1 MISKDSV
8 IIVLSHANNE
18 WRKHLLKECLNSLSG
33 DVILSTNYP
42 VDFETQKMCDWVVY
56 SKKNEI
62 LTKEEYSKYNV
73 FFNYWYYNTENEY
86 TEIPLDFDHGYA
98 AYTLIKQGVKFAE
111 MLGKTKIHIIN
122 YDYRLTGDVFK
133 ENDIKLD
140 TYDLVCYR
148 YENTDYHEPSYCTG
162 VISSNINPL
171 FKFSNHYNDISEY
184 YNNKETDN
192 IILEVRFDKIINSY
206 NYNIL
211 EENFNEL
218 RGDLDFENVF
228 STQNNTNRFK
238 EIGLK
243 YGCDKVSRHRY
254 HEIYPDVFEKYQ
266 NKEINLFE
274 IGIDEGKSLKVWKE
288 YYPNC
293 NVFGMDIQ
301 NEIANEDVTIFKGDQ
316 SNLEDLNNIIS
327 KIPKCDVIIDDGSH
341 VAEHQ
346 LKTFYH
352 LFEHLLNDGGTYIIE
367 DIECSYWKPSNTIYN
382 YETGHLN
389 IIDYFTKLNH
399 QVNSN
404 YNSTDNHLRIK
415 QITFFPNCIILKKEV
430 L

>member
-1 MISKDSV
+1 
-8 IIVLSHANNE
+8 
-18 WRKHLLKECLNSLSG
+18 
-33 DVILSTNYP
+33 
-42 VDFETQKMCDWVVY
+42 
-56 SKKNEI
+56 
-62 LTKEEYSKYNV
+62 
-73 FFNYWYYNTENEY
+73 
-86 TEIPLDFDHGYA
+86 
-98 AYTLIKQGVKFAE
+98 
-111 MLGKTKIHIIN
+111 
-122 YDYRLTGDVFK
+122 
-133 ENDIKLD
+133 
-140 TYDLVCYR
+140 
-148 YENTDYHEPSYCTG
+148 
-162 VISSNINPL
+162 
-171 FKFSNHYNDISEY
+171 
-184 YNNKETDN
+184 
-192 IILEVRFDKIINSY
+192 
-206 NYNIL
+206 
-211 EENFNEL
+211 
-218 RGDLDFENVF
+218 LDFENVF